1 MAPTR
6 LAHIVVVLY
15 EPQDPVNIA
24 ATVRA
29 MANMGIAEL
38 RLVRPVEYDPNLIE
52 VVAHDTRPIV
62 GRIRQ
67 ADDLD
72 AALSDCVDVIGYTA
86 RRRAAKRPVL
96 TPRAAA
102 ARGIERAGAGPVAL
116 LFGREDH
123 GLPNAALDR
132 AHAVAT
138 IPTTTHASLNL
149 AQAVMI
155 ALYEV
160 HLAAAEATRQLAP
173 PRHDAPPATSD
184 QYEQLFADAERAL
197 RAIDFFK
204 TRFAEHVLR
213 SLRSLTFR
221 AAPDAREITLMR
233 AVAIE
238 VLRTLD
244 RTAIIPRED

>member
-1 MAPTR
+1 
-6 LAHIVVVLY
+6 
-15 EPQDPVNIA
+15 
-24 ATVRA
+24 
-29 MANMGIAEL
+29 MANMGVAEL
-38 RLVRPVEYDPNLIE
+38 RLVRPVAYDPNLIE
-52 VVAHDTRPIV
+52 VVAHDTRSIV
-62 GRIRQ
+62 ARIRH

-72 AALSDCVDVIGYTA
+72 QALADCVDVIGYTA

-96 TPRAAA
+96 PPRAAA
-102 ARGIERAGAGPVAL
+102 ARSIDRADAGPVAL

-138 IPTTTHASLNL
+138 IPTTAHASLNL

-160 HLAAAEATRQLAP
+160 HVAAAEATRQLAP
-173 PRHDAPPATSD
+173 PRHDAPAATAE
-184 QYEQLFADAERAL
+184 QYELLFTDTERAL

-221 AAPDAREITLMR
+221 AAPDAREITLAR
-233 AVAIE
+233 AIAIE

-244 RTAIIPRED
+244 RTAIISRDG